1 MFYLILMCCVLGAHV
16 SFAQI
21 NQPQPT
27 QAKVHVAG
35 TPSTLNITIH
45 TDPSYQNN
53 NTVVNTNLLTS
64 FQQQI
69 QAFVDYTKSGQDYV
83 TTKFTHFSDFM
94 IAYAKENS
102 MQLSLG
108 AVGALYAGIWL
119 RFMYLHHLIFRKDT
133 WSCWK
138 NKTDLNELQSIAHA
152 QLARELI
159 VAIQKKYQAAD
170 KIADFV
176 TPLMA
181 FIVDMNKEIANLNS
195 FIWQYESLKKIKLI
209 ALFPGYGKTMKL
221 VREKLQRLMFLKNVF
236 GSWMAEYKINMNMK
250 IENSRRSINRTCS
263 HSTLLKQQLSQMPA
277 SNKEIIDQFLN
288 TKKSSH
294 KQSINAQAQLANH

>member
-1 MFYLILMCCVLGAHV
+1 MFYFIVLCFFMWCPIITAANPVHTE
-16 SFAQI
+16 
-21 NQPQPT
+21 PT
-27 QAKVHVAG
+27 QAKVHVEG

-69 QAFVDYTKSGQDYV
+69 QAFVDYTKSSQDYV
-83 TTKFTHFSDFM
+83 KTKLTSFTDFM

-102 MQLSLG
+102 MQLSIG
-108 AVGALYAGIWL
+108 AIGALYAGIWF
-119 RFMYLHHLIFRKDT
+119 RFIFLHHRIFKKES
-133 WSCWK
+133 WSSWK
-138 NKTDLNELQSIAHA
+138 NKTNFDELQSIPHT

-159 VAIQKKYQAAD
+159 MAIQKKYQTAD

-181 FIVDMNKEIANLNS
+181 FIVDINTEITNLNS

-221 VREKLQRLMFLKNVF
+221 VREKLKRLVYLKNVF

-250 IENSRRSINRTCS
+250 AETTRRSINRTS
-263 HSTLLKQQLSQMPA
+263 SPAAQLHEQQVSNNKRIYEFLKQFNHERNP
-277 SNKEIIDQFLN
+277 
-288 TKKSSH
+288 
-294 KQSINAQAQLANH
+294 QLAHR